1 MWVLL
6 WMQLTTTA
14 TSGSEFE
21 HYHIGSYTKQE
32 LCEMAK
38 ADAQVLVTNDKS
50 KIVCIQIE
58 L

>member
-6 WMQLTTTA
+6 WVQLTTSTA
-14 TSGSEFE
+14 SGNEFE
-21 HYHIGSYTKQE
+21 HYNVGSYTKKE
-32 LCEMAK
+32 VCEIAK
-38 ADAQVLVTNDKS
+38 EEAKVLVTNDNS

>member
-6 WMQLTTTA
+6 WIQLITSTA
-14 TSGSEFE
+14 NGNEFQ
-21 HYHIGSYTKQE
+21 HYHIDSFTKKE
-32 LCEMAK
+32 VCEIAK
-38 ADAQVLVTNDKS
+38 DEAKVLVTNDNS

>member
-6 WMQLTTTA
+6 WVQLTTSA
-14 TSGSEFE
+14 ANGNEFQ
-21 HYHIGSYTKQE
+21 HYHIGSFTKKE
-32 LCEMAK
+32 VCEIAK
-38 ADAQVLVTNDKS
+38 VDAEVLVTNDNS

>member
-6 WMQLTTTA
+6 WVQLTTGA
-14 TSGSEFE
+14 ANGNEFQ
-21 HYHIGSYTKQE
+21 HYHIGSYTKKE
-32 LCEMAK
+32 LCELAK
-38 ADAQVLVTNDKS
+38 DEAKVLVTNDKS

>member
-6 WMQLTTTA
+6 WMQLTTSA
-14 TSGSEFE
+14 ASGGEFE

-38 ADAQVLVTNDKS
+38 ADAKVLVTNDKS

>member
-6 WMQLTTTA
+6 WVQLTTSTA
-14 TSGSEFE
+14 SGNEIE
-21 HYHIGSYTKQE
+21 HYHIGSYTKKE
-32 LCEMAK
+32 VCEIAK
-38 ADAQVLVTNDKS
+38 DEAKVLVTNDNS